1 MSIPGKEKKS
11 SLLKNKIS
19 KKRLTVYVLYSVQ
32 YCRASRFIST
42 LNRLGCGIWGQ
53 LHLEILIL
61 IYIKC
66 LYTLNPGFKFHKRYK
81 NTLTPIGGALDFKI
95 QLLFNTIL
103 LHDAIS

>member
-1 MSIPGKEKKS
+1 MYC
-11 SLLKNKIS
+11 
-19 KKRLTVYVLYSVQ
+19 TVYNTVE
-32 YCRASRFIST
+32 CRASRFTST
-42 LNRLGCGIWGQ
+42 FNRLGCGIWGQ

-66 LYTLNPGFKFHKRYK
+66 LYTLNPGFKFQKKYK
-81 NTLTPIGGALDFKI
+81 NTWTPIGGALDFKI

>member
-32 YCRASRFIST
+32 YCRASRFTST
-42 LNRLGCGIWGQ
+42 FNRLGCGIWGQ

-66 LYTLNPGFKFHKRYK
+66 LYTLNPGFKYK